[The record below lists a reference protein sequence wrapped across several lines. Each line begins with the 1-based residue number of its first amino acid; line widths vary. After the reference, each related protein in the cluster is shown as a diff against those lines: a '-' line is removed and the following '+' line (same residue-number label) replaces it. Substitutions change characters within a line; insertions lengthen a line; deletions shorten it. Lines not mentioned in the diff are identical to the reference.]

1 MFEFDHQLMNMFEFV
16 RSSKDDDR
24 VCVMFVRIVFDPSLG
39 LRNQAMFKVKEFLVQ
54 KISK

>member
-39 LRNQAMFKVKEFLVQ
+39 LRNQAMFKVKECLVQ